1 MIWRIPG
8 ISLNLHYPKE
18 DDGELYTACPIIK
31 GSRGIEPLNPLPQR
45 RIRHTLPAYLCLK
58 TALRR
63 SEIREYYK
71 VIKNML
77 DPKERFRKYSLRSV
91 FDGILYIVKTGVQ
104 WRMLPSDFAPW
115 QTVYYYFSK
124 WKNEGLLEEIFD
136 TLRGI
141 VRRLSGRAESPSLGI
156 IDSRSVRTS
165 HHIDG
170 QRGID
175 GNKKIK
181 GRKEHIV
188 VDTLGLPMS
197 VRVHPANVHDSVG
210 AEEVFESMRYKFT
223 GLKRI
228 LADGGYRGETVRN
241 TVKRL
246 LHCDL
251 DVVLR
256 SDKRTDRFVPMP
268 KRWIVERTFS
278 WLENFRRLTIDYEYR
293 ADTHEAMLHIA
304 AIKLFLNKI

>member
-1 MIWRIPG
+1 
-8 ISLNLHYPKE
+8 
-18 DDGELYTACPIIK
+18 
-31 GSRGIEPLNPLPQR
+31 
-45 RIRHTLPAYLCLK
+45 
-58 TALRR
+58 
-63 SEIREYYK
+63 
-71 VIKNML
+71 ML

-175 GNKKIK
+175 ENKKIK

-210 AEEVFESMRYKFT
+210 GGRGVRIHEIQIPWAETDS
-223 GLKRI
+223 
-228 LADGGYRGETVRN
+228 GG
-241 TVKRL
+241 
-246 LHCDL
+246 
-251 DVVLR
+251 
-256 SDKRTDRFVPMP
+256 
-268 KRWIVERTFS
+268 
-278 WLENFRRLTIDYEYR
+278 RRLQGRDCQEHG
-293 ADTHEAMLHIA
+293 HETA
-304 AIKLFLNKI
+304 ALRPGCRTQV